1 MNLEDVSKREIL
13 DFKKFRSKVMDDTFK
28 PLAPENQDPLSSSK
42 TGLHKIK
49 REAAYDWVGYANAVF
64 SPEEAGIT
72 FPGFNSQG
80 DRDYVNGVGVT
91 TVDLQNKAAQPNSV
105 FNMDTSESE
114 KYNPNEF
121 KVIRLNEFKG

>member
-13 DFKKFRSKVMDDTFK
+13 DFKQFRSKVMDDTFK
-28 PLAPENQDPLSSSK
+28 PLAPENQDPLSSAK

-49 REAAYDWVGYANAVF
+49 REPAYDWVGYANAVF
-64 SPEEAGIT
+64 SPDKAGIV

-91 TVDLQNKAAQPNSV
+91 SVDIASPNTV

-114 KYNPNEF
+114 NHNPEEF
-121 KVIRLNEFKG
+121 KVLRLNEFKG

>member
-13 DFKKFRSKVMDDTFK
+13 DFKQFRSKVMDDTYK
-28 PLAPENQDPLSSSK
+28 PLAPENQDPLSSAK

-49 REAAYDWVGYANAVF
+49 RQAAYDWVGYANAVF
-64 SPEEAGIT
+64 SPDKAGIV
-72 FPGFNSQG
+72 FPGYNSQG

-91 TVDLQNKAAQPNSV
+91 SVDIAAPNTV

-114 KYNPNEF
+114 KHNPEEF
-121 KVIRLNEFKG
+121 KVLRLNEFKG

>member
-28 PLAPENQDPLSSSK
+28 PLAPENQDPLSSAK

-49 REAAYDWVGYANAVF
+49 RQAAYDWVGYANAVF
-64 SPEEAGIT
+64 SPDKAGIT
-72 FPGFNSQG
+72 FPGYNVQG
-80 DRDYVNGVGVT
+80 DRDYVNGVGIDAGT
-91 TVDLQNKAAQPNSV
+91 I

-114 KYNPNEF
+114 KHNPEEF
-121 KVIRLNEFKG
+121 KVLRLNEFKG

>member
-13 DFKKFRSKVMDDTFK
+13 DFKKFRSKVMDNTFK

-49 REAAYDWVGYANAVF
+49 RQAAYDWVGYANAVF
-64 SPEEAGIT
+64 SPDKAGIT

-80 DRDYVNGVGVT
+80 NREYVNGVGVT
-91 TVDLQNKAAQPNSV
+91 TVDLDRQASNPNSV
-105 FNMDTSESE
+105 FNMDTNESE
-114 KYNPNEF
+114 KYNSKEF
-121 KVIRLNEFKG
+121 RVLGLNEFKG